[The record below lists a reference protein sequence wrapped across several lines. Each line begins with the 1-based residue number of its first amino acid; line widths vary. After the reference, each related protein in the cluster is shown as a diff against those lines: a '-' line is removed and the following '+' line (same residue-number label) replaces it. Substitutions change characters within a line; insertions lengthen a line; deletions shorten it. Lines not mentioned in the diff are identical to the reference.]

1 MFKKGIKMFRVYN
14 KAEDIPISWDDIVK
28 DNIFLKKGSLQLLEK
43 LNPSHQS
50 YHINED
56 KKIVF
61 VAYKINLNLL
71 TFTKTLSFKF
81 PVNIIGI
88 PMSVSRCGYT
98 LGSKGNDLIEHL
110 KSKRGFYIILN
121 SIDHLDLAKGLTFP
135 TYKLK
140 ISWCS
145 FNEYLDS
152 MRSHYRYRLK
162 KALVKFNSV
171 KAEELLQRDF
181 DERLYSLYEAVYINS
196 KGKLEKMTID
206 FFRTYPSKIIRFTA
220 EGEPIAFVQM
230 VENQKELI
238 FLFGGINYS
247 LNQKYD
253 LYINILLFVINY
265 GIKNGF
271 ESIELGQTADEIKTK
286 LGAVKNTKFMY
297 IHHNNFLI
305 RLLLNNFISR
315 FSHLEYNVFHNVFKE
330 EEDEG
335 PFGKMS

>member
-1 MFKKGIKMFRVYN
+1 MFKVYN
-14 KAEDIPISWDDIVK
+14 KAEDIPVSWDDIVK
-28 DNIFLKKGSLQLLEK
+28 DNILLKKGSLQFLEK
-43 LNPSHQS
+43 LNPCHQS

-61 VAYKINLNLL
+61 VTYKSNLNLL
-71 TFTKTLSFKF
+71 TFTKTLSFKV

-88 PMSVSRCGYT
+88 PLSVSKGGYT
-98 LGSKGNDLIEHL
+98 LSIKGNDFTEHL

-121 SIDHLDLAKGLTFP
+121 SIDDLDLAKGLTFP
-135 TYKLK
+135 SYKLK
-140 ISWCS
+140 ISWSS
-145 FNEYLDS
+145 FDEYLDS

-162 KALVKFNSV
+162 KALAKFDSV
-171 KAEELLQRDF
+171 KVEELLQRDF
-181 DERLYSLYEAVYINS
+181 DERLYSLYESVYKNS
-196 KGKLEKMTID
+196 KGKLEKLSLD
-206 FFRTYPSKIIRFTA
+206 FFRAYPSKIIRFTA

-253 LYINILLFVINY
+253 LYINILLFIINY

-271 ESIELGQTADEIKTK
+271 KSIELGQTADEIKTK
-286 LGAVKNTKFMY
+286 LGAVKHTKFMY
-297 IHHNNFLI
+297 VHHNNLLI
-305 RLLLNNFISR
+305 KLILNNFISM

-335 PFGKMS
+335 PFGKM